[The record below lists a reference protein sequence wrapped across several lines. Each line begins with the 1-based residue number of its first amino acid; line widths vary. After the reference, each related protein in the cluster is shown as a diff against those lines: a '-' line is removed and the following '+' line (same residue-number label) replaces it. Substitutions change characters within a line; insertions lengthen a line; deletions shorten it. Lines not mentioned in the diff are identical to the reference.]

1 MKTNATQFKNHFG
14 EYMQKVYQEPII
26 VEKSGKPSAVLI
38 SYDTFERLSSLED
51 FYWGIRAEKAAKEG
65 FLGVEESERRLK
77 EYADKA
83 GINTDD
89 ETDSETKVD

>member
-38 SYDTFERLSSLED
+38 SYATFERLSNLED
-51 FYWGIRAEKAAKEG
+51 FYWGMKANEAAKEG
-65 FLGVEESERRLK
+65 FLGSEESEKRLR
-77 EYADKA
+77 EYAKQA
-83 GINTDD
+83 GITIDD
-89 ETDSETKVD
+89 ETDSQAKVG

>member
-38 SYDTFERLSSLED
+38 SYDAFERLSHLED
-51 FYWGIRAEKAAKEG
+51 FYWGVKAEEAVKEG
-65 FLGVEESERRLK
+65 FLGPVESEKRLK
-77 EYADKA
+77 EYAKKA
-83 GINTDD
+83 GIIID
-89 ETDSETKVD
+89 EENNDKTEAD